1 MSVAQRRARRDDSL
15 ASAVID
21 VVDVIQ
27 HPVPTAAVR
36 LILLDSGRAVTAEQL
51 GRLAAYERHDYART
65 RMPPRLCSA
74 VDSNGVA
81 LNPRW
86 WARGDWRLERRIL
99 TPDAVPA
106 ALAVLAVH
114 LCRHHADAGRPTS
127 PELIAY
133 TVGIANRVLHPEQVD
148 PPASPNEWM
157 NLHARIYALYMGVLS
172 NLTGSTANQE
182 AAGERLRAAGLP
194 GLALLFGA

>member
-1 MSVAQRRARRDDSL
+1 MRAK
-15 ASAVID
+15 
-21 VVDVIQ
+21 IQ

-36 LILLDSGRAVTAEQL
+36 LILLDSGRPVTAEQL
-51 GRLAAYERHDYART
+51 GRLAAYERHDYERT
-65 RMPPRLCSA
+65 WMPPRLCSA

-99 TPDAVPA
+99 TPDAIPG

-114 LCRHHADAGRPTS
+114 LCRYHADAGRPTS

-133 TVGIANRVLHPEQVD
+133 TVGVANRVLHPEQVD

-157 NLHARIYALYMGVLS
+157 NLHASIYAVYMGVFG
-172 NLTGSTANQE
+172 NLTGNTVNQE
-182 AAGERLRAAGLP
+182 AAAGRLRAAGLP
-194 GLALLFGA
+194 GLALLFGT

>member
-1 MSVAQRRARRDDSL
+1 M
-15 ASAVID
+15 
-21 VVDVIQ
+21 Q

-74 VDSNGVA
+74 IDSNGVA

-86 WARGDWRLERRIL
+86 WARGDWRLERRII
-99 TPDAVPA
+99 TPDAVPG

-114 LCRHHADAGRPTS
+114 LCRHHADAGSRTS
-127 PELIAY
+127 PELVAY
-133 TVGIANRVLHPEQVD
+133 TVGIANRVVHPEQVD
-148 PPASPNEWM
+148 TPASPNEWM
-157 NLHARIYALYMGVLS
+157 NLHTRIYGLYMGVLS
-172 NLTGSTANQE
+172 NLSGTTPNQDA
-182 AAGERLRAAGLP
+182 AAGNLRAAGLP